1 MPSQAS
7 VERHDVRPGCAHL
20 GSGFTLIEILFIV
33 AISGVLAALS
43 GTQYLAYVERARVAK
58 AIAEIHNLA
67 VEIEVWE
74 MNNAGAPDSLAA
86 AGITAPLDPW
96 GNPYAY
102 LKLIGPGPG
111 TTMGQ
116 ARKDQFLVPI
126 NSSFDLYSMGK
137 DGETRPPL
145 DNPRSKDDI
154 VRAKDG
160 GFIGLAERF

>member
-1 MPSQAS
+1 MPCPAS
-7 VERHDVRPGCAHL
+7 PARRDARRLRCGDA
-20 GSGFTLIEILFIV
+20 GFTLIEILFIV
-33 AISGVLAALS
+33 AITGVLAGLA
-43 GTQYLAYVERARVAK
+43 GTQYLAYIDRARVAR
-58 AIAEIHNLA
+58 AIAEIRNLA

-74 MNNAGAPDSLAA
+74 MNNDGAPDSFAD
-86 AGITAPLDPW
+86 AGITPPDDPW
-96 GNPYAY
+96 GSPYVY

-116 ARKDQFLVPI
+116 ARKDRFLVPI
-126 NSSFDLYSMGK
+126 NSSFDLYSKGK

-145 DNPRSKDDI
+145 GNPRSKDDI